1 MPKLNNLFVSK
12 SCSRFC
18 AIDSQISF
26 LAFAIA
32 SKKSKIVSKTH
43 TNWSQFG
50 TVSET
55 WGLANRI
62 HSMFDLK
69 KRMVLLIKVCR
80 PFVSRSE
87 MEEVAVARARWD
99 HRAVTE
105 VRTQSESKSNISSS
119 NNNNYSNSTF
129 NNNSNNIF
137 NNSSSRSSNNIIIL
151 RQLSSMVR

>member
-1 MPKLNNLFVSK
+1 
-12 SCSRFC
+12 
-18 AIDSQISF
+18 
-26 LAFAIA
+26 
-32 SKKSKIVSKTH
+32 
-43 TNWSQFG
+43 
-50 TVSET
+50 
-55 WGLANRI
+55 
-62 HSMFDLK
+62 MFDLK
-69 KRMVLLIKVCR
+69 KRMVLINKVCR

-87 MEEVAVARARWD
+87 MEEVAAARARWD
-99 HRAVTE
+99 LRAVTE

>member
-1 MPKLNNLFVSK
+1 
-12 SCSRFC
+12 
-18 AIDSQISF
+18 
-26 LAFAIA
+26 
-32 SKKSKIVSKTH
+32 
-43 TNWSQFG
+43 
-50 TVSET
+50 
-55 WGLANRI
+55 
-62 HSMFDLK
+62 MFDLK
-69 KRMVLLIKVCR
+69 KRMVLIIKVCR

-119 NNNNYSNSTF
+119 SNNNNYSNSTF

-137 NNSSSRSSNNIIIL
+137 NNSSSRSSNNNIIIL